1 MFPAVVVL
9 DHFLKEYWAGRN
21 GGGGGDAAVRLR
33 GCGPFRRRQQTA
45 PPDGAAINP
54 VAVGEAGAG
63 SGATGGRRGDGGGF
77 QSVSDELRPVERFFA
92 TVWAPLVSRFARPI
106 VVVFGV
112 LALVVG
118 AVYTVNMQ
126 MAKTQVQLRAA
137 STRGPRVPTRPPPRT
152 LGPPPDRESAIGNAL
167 H

>member
-9 DHFLKEYWAGRN
+9 DHFLKEHRAGRN
-21 GGGGGDAAVRLR
+21 GGGGGGGDAAVRLR

-63 SGATGGRRGDGGGF
+63 SGASGGRGGDGGGF

-137 STRGPRVPTRPPPRT
+137 SSRGPGGLRTLPRT
-152 LGPPPDRESAIGNAL
+152 PWTPSR
-167 H
+167 